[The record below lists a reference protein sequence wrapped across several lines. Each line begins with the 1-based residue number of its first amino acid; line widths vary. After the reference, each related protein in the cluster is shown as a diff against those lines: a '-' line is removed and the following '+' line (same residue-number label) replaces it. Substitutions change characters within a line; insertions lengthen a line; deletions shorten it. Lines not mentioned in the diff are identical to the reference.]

1 MQLKKPT
8 ADQKGLKKLP
18 TAVRNKMGY
27 MKKGGTPKPMDY
39 RKTGMFYGGMSKK
52 KGWHET

>member
-8 ADQKGLKKLP
+8 TDQKGLKKLP

-27 MKKGGTPKPMDY
+27 MKKGGMIDY
-39 RKTGMFYGGMSKK
+39 RKTGMMYGGGMARKR
-52 KGWHET
+52 

>member
-1 MQLKKPT
+1 MRLKKPT

-52 KGWHET
+52 KG